1 MRPPLDRPDGTRLH
15 RQAWLRPGARGTVL
29 IVHGLGEHSGR
40 YAHVAEALN
49 AVGWDVA
56 AYDHR
61 GHGRSGGARGTLPS
75 DTALLEDLAAVLD
88 AERAAGHGSRQGKLV
103 LMGHS
108 MGGAIA
114 ARFVA
119 EGTQA
124 APAAWHRKVDA
135 LVLSSPALAAHLGPF
150 DRLLLA
156 VMPALAPNLAV
167 ANGLKP
173 AWVSRDA
180 KTVADY
186 TADPLNHDRITPR
199 LGRFII
205 DAGAFARDAAPRW
218 TVPTLLMWAGADRCV
233 APRGS
238 ADFAAAAP
246 RGMVAAREWPGL
258 FHEIFNE
265 PERGQVLDA
274 LQGWIATH

>member
-1 MRPPLDRPDGTRLH
+1 MRQPLERPDGTRLH
-15 RQAWLRPGARGTVL
+15 RTAWLRPGARGTVL

-49 AVGWDVA
+49 QVGWDVA

-61 GHGRSGGARGTLPS
+61 GHGRSGGPRGALPT

-88 AERAAGHGSRQGKLV
+88 AERAVARGKLV
-103 LMGHS
+103 LLGHS
-108 MGGAIA
+108 MGGAVA

-119 EGTQA
+119 EGTHA

-135 LVLSSPALAAHLGPF
+135 LVLSSPALAADLGPF

-156 VMPALAPNLAV
+156 LMPALAPNLAV

-199 LGRFII
+199 LGRFIL
-205 DAGAFARDAAPRW
+205 DAGAFARGAAPHWR
-218 TVPTLLMWAGADRCV
+218 VPTLLMWAGADRCV

-238 ADFAAAAP
+238 AAFAAAAP
-246 RGMVAAREWPGL
+246 KAVVTAREWPGL
-258 FHEIFNE
+258 SHEIFNE
-265 PERGQVLDA
+265 PEREQVLDA
-274 LQGWIATH
+274 LQGWIATQ